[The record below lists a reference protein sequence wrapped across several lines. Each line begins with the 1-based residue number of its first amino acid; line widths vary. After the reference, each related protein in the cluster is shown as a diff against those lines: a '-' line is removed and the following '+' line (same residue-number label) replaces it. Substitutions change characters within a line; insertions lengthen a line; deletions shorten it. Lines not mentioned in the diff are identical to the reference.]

1 MPHKVMTPFTFS
13 DGSSVPPGN
22 FICIPQ
28 EEIMNDAAI
37 YPNPSKFDGFRFVES
52 NNSEQLTSRLRFSHP
67 SWMFP
72 YWGTVKQAW

>member
-1 MPHKVMTPFTFS
+1 MTPFKFS
-13 DGSSVPPGN
+13 EGGSVPAGN

-28 EEIMNDAAI
+28 EEILNDAAI
-37 YPNPSKFDGFRFVES
+37 YPNPSKFDGFRYVES
-52 NNSEQLTSRLRFSHP
+52 NNGVPTSKLRLSHP